1 MDIISSFVL
10 LTELSLS
17 ACSFVNIALNRPAWQ
32 KHPVTDKPWGADRA
46 VDGRYS
52 DLSITG
58 GQCTMTEYGH
68 TTATLYVDLGGVHSV
83 HHIFI
88 QYRTDNIAW
97 NGQHPYTAR
106 FLGFSVYLSN
116 TMDIK
121 DGVVCF
127 HDTKYTRETIP
138 NPINI
143 TCPMDTYGRYIIYH
157 NNRTHPPIPA
167 DYHQFAFNE
176 LCELEVYGC
185 PRSGFYGEDC
195 SLPCSQYCQGENCN
209 LIDGTCSV
217 CVDGYTGAKCNKK
230 CSNYTYGPECRNRC
244 GKCNGGIPC
253 NHINGI
259 CFNNCAAGRQGDKCD
274 QECQVGW
281 HGKDCKH
288 MCTIF
293 CLVPRVCD
301 KITGHC
307 IECPVS
313 SYGAY
318 CSKKCS
324 PSCGNPKSCD
334 KETGRCDSCPTG
346 WYGHNCDMKCKVGNC
361 VDPRT
366 CDRTGGCS
374 GGCKP
379 GWKNLTC
386 DTKCEG
392 GTFGLDCNKTCGHC
406 KHMKHCHHVTG
417 VCMHGCV
424 PGYYGL
430 RCTYEQLCEPGYY
443 GINCMQRCS
452 SHCNISGVCHQR
464 SGICKDGCEIGW
476 KGKLCEDE
484 QTNEGRSITID
495 YYTIYSSAIAVL
507 LVICLKCYTYFILE

>member
-32 KHPVTDKPWGADRA
+32 QHPVTGKPWGADRA

-68 TTATLYVDLGGVHSV
+68 TTATWHVDLGGVHSV

-127 HDTKYTRETIP
+127 HDTNYTRETIP

-346 WYGHNCDMKCKVGNC
+346 WYGHNCDMKCRVGNC

-430 RCTYEQLCEPGYY
+430 RCTYEQRKS
-443 GINCMQRCS
+443 N
-452 SHCNISGVCHQR
+452 
-464 SGICKDGCEIGW
+464 
-476 KGKLCEDE
+476 
-484 QTNEGRSITID
+484 T
-495 YYTIYSSAIAVL
+495 
-507 LVICLKCYTYFILE
+507 F